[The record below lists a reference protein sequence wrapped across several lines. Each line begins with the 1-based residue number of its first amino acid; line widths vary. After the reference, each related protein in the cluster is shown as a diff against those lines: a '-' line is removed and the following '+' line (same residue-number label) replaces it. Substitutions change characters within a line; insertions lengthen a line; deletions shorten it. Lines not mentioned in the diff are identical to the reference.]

1 MMPRWLPFAASALGA
16 AALTT
21 VSLAGLAMRRW
32 QLETEHLVKRLAST
46 RTAELDRP
54 RAVSFAALTSL
65 PPPVQCYFRS
75 VLRDGQPFIR
85 AARIVQ
91 AGQFNMSTGSND
103 WRSYEATQ
111 FYHISPPGY
120 VWEAR
125 IRLAPLLDV
134 LVRDAY
140 VARHATMRGAV
151 MAAVDV
157 VNERDRPELDEGA
170 LQRYL
175 AEAAMFPTA
184 LPERGVVW
192 TPIDENHATAS
203 LTDGATTACLD
214 FAFAATGEILGVS
227 TARRWRA
234 EKSDY
239 VIGAWGGRYGRY
251 EVRSGMRVPSEADVY
266 WNVDGRRCSYIT
278 IRVTDASF
286 DFEPAGSRGA
296 TDANAA

>member
-1 MMPRWLPFAASALGA
+1 MMPRWLSFAAPALGA
-16 AALTT
+16 AALAT
-21 VSLAGLAMRRW
+21 VALIGVAMRRW
-32 QLETEHLVKRLAST
+32 QLETEHLVEGLAST
-46 RTAELDRP
+46 KRAEPDRP
-54 RAVSFAALTSL
+54 ATVSFAALGSL
-65 PPPVQCYFRS
+65 PPPVERYFRS

-91 AGQFNMSTGSND
+91 CGQFNMKIVGND
-103 WRSYEATQ
+103 WRPYQATQ
-111 FYHISPPGY
+111 FYRVSPPGY
-120 VWEAR
+120 VWDAR
-125 IRLAPLLDV
+125 VRLAPILDV

-140 VARHATMRGAV
+140 VARHATMRGAL

-184 LPERGVVW
+184 LLPERGVAW

-203 LTDGATTACLD
+203 LTDGATTARLD

-227 TARRWRA
+227 TARRYRA
-234 EKSDY
+234 EKDGY
-239 VIGAWGGRYGRY
+239 VIAPWGGRYGRY
-251 EVRSGMRVPSEADVY
+251 EVRNGMRVPSEADVY

-286 DFEPAGSRGA
+286 DFEPAVSR
-296 TDANAA
+296 

>member
-16 AALTT
+16 AALAT
-21 VSLAGLAMRRW
+21 VGLIGVAMRRW
-32 QLETEHLVKRLAST
+32 QLETEHLVKRLALTSEP
-46 RTAELDRP
+46 ELDR
-54 RAVSFAALTSL
+54 AQTVSFEALASL
-65 PPPVQCYFRS
+65 PPPVERYFRS

-91 AGQFNMSTGSND
+91 AGQFNMKMDGND
-103 WRSYEATQ
+103 WRPYQATQ
-111 FYHISPPGY
+111 FYHLSPPGY
-120 VWEAR
+120 VWDAR
-125 IRLAPLLDV
+125 VRLAPILDV

-140 VARHATMRGAV
+140 VARHATMRGAL
-151 MAAVDV
+151 MAVVAV
-157 VNERDRPELDEGA
+157 VNEHDRPELDEGA

-184 LPERGVVW
+184 LLPERGVVW
-192 TPIDENHATAS
+192 SPIDENHATAS

-234 EKSDY
+234 EKSGY

-251 EVRSGMRVPSEADVY
+251 EVRNGMRVPSEADVY

-286 DFEPAGSRGA
+286 EFEPAVSR
-296 TDANAA
+296 